1 MTEIAF
7 PIQMPESLHVGVCYK
22 LLILFTYFE
31 KYTQV
36 FWIKSLYLWTE
47 IKNRK
52 ALETEMLPQIE
63 NLNVSIT
70 FAWSADRLYRSV
82 LSYIIQTH
90 LFYFILVYWL
100 HYLELFQ

>member
-1 MTEIAF
+1 
-7 PIQMPESLHVGVCYK
+7 
-22 LLILFTYFE
+22 
-31 KYTQV
+31 
-36 FWIKSLYLWTE
+36 
-47 IKNRK
+47 
-52 ALETEMLPQIE
+52 MLPQIE